1 MYGYSPVVPL
11 KINKQDGIGLTK
23 TYEEVAKQNLLMVVM
38 TNPGERIMFPEFGVG
53 LKRLLFEQ
61 SDTGIKADIIAS
73 IKSQA
78 NIYLPYIII
87 NDVMAVTIKP
97 LYKAPIIFFDDPS
110 LVWEWYED
118 RRKNILSAKP
128 NEGHFAI
135 ANMEKFRDVVVL
147 TQNIDGLHQRS
158 GSTNVLELH
167 GSIIRI
173 KCTHCSFSDNITD
186 NFESLPPKCTC
197 GNILR
202 PDVVWFGEALPQDVW
217 KNAMEEASR
226 CDIMIIAG
234 TSLVVSPAN
243 TLPIYAK
250 QNGATLIEVNP
261 EKTMMSNDMDLSIQD
276 TSATILPKI
285 LSVLKNE

>member
-1 MYGYSPVVPL
+1 MKMFDTVAQKLKDSRKIVFVTGAGISQESGIPTFRGKDGYWRRYDPMKL
-11 KINKQDGIGLTK
+11 
-23 TYEEVAKQNLLMVVM
+23 
-38 TNPGERIMFPEFGVG
+38 
-53 LKRLLFEQ
+53 
-61 SDTGIKADIIAS
+61 AS
-73 IKSQA
+73 IDA
-78 NIYLPYIII
+78 FY
-87 NDVMAVTIKP
+87 
-97 LYKAPIIFFDDPS
+97 DDPK

-118 RRKNILSAKP
+118 RRKNILSVKP

-135 ANMEKFRDVVVL
+135 SQMEEFKDVVVL

-173 KCTHCSFSDNITD
+173 KCTVCDFTDNITE
-186 NFESLPPKCTC
+186 NFELLPPKCKC
-197 GNILR
+197 GNMLR

-217 KNAMEEASR
+217 KNAMKEAST

-243 TLPIYAK
+243 TLPVYAK

-261 EKTMMSNDMDLSIQD
+261 EKTVMSNDMDLSIQA
-276 TSATILPKI
+276 TSANALPKI
-285 LSVLKNE
+285 LSIFKNEV

>member
-1 MYGYSPVVPL
+1 L
-11 KINKQDGIGLTK
+11 
-23 TYEEVAKQNLLMVVM
+23 A
-38 TNPGERIMFPEFGVG
+38 
-53 LKRLLFEQ
+53 
-61 SDTGIKADIIAS
+61 
-73 IKSQA
+73 
-78 NIYLPYIII
+78 
-87 NDVMAVTIKP
+87 
-97 LYKAPIIFFDDPS
+97 
-110 LVWEWYED
+110 
-118 RRKNILSAKP
+118 AKP

-135 ANMEKFRDVVVL
+135 SKMEKFKDVVIL

-173 KCTHCSFSDNITD
+173 KCTVCNFSDNITE
-186 NFESLPPKCTC
+186 NFELLPPKCEC
-197 GNILR
+197 GNMLR

-217 KNAMEEASR
+217 KNAMKEAST

-261 EKTMMSNDMDLSIQD
+261 EKTVMSNDMDLSIQA
-276 TSATILPKI
+276 TSANALPKI
-285 LSVLKNE
+285 LAILKNE